1 MSILL
6 RAPRATLSLRD
17 NARNCGICRTSTH
30 LPDEE
35 RRGGLVCG
43 WVSVSSRPTVPLFFR
58 RFKWQG
64 GKQGREI
71 PQNVGQ
77 GAFHLHKIMSSSPPK
92 SCGVSCAGNGLLEKL
107 SQIKGKHFN

>member
-43 WVSVSSRPTVPLFFR
+43 WVSVSSRPTVPLFL
-58 RFKWQG
+58 G
-64 GKQGREI
+64 G
-71 PQNVGQ
+71 
-77 GAFHLHKIMSSSPPK
+77 SSGKVASK
-92 SCGVSCAGNGLLEKL
+92 AGKYRKMLARAHFICIKL
-107 SQIKGKHFN
+107 